1 MAFPDQSSGA
11 TRSICT
17 HMTRIHLPLP
27 AVSPTSPSVNNVVH
41 TKSTPVHSGV
51 RGSGKYRSLRTN
63 NGRMSRNEGY
73 HVIQRQKLPLIRSYR
88 SRLNHFPFWVDDA
101 VNVHSQ
107 TYQIWKL
114 PVCYPFS
121 LLTVVV
127 FDGKS
132 NGDTLR
138 SPFLGFDIEYVSK

>member
-1 MAFPDQSSGA
+1 MRDLSTGHGAPVCTKQLNFNPFRTRVAPRQQSPPELPVAFPDQSSGA

-27 AVSPTSPSVNNVVH
+27 AVSPTSPSVNNAIH

-73 HVIQRQKLPLIRSYR
+73 HVIQRQKLPLRRSYR
-88 SRLNHFPFWVDDA
+88 SRLNHFPF
-101 VNVHSQ
+101 SG
-107 TYQIWKL
+107 
-114 PVCYPFS
+114 
-121 LLTVVV
+121 LT
-127 FDGKS
+127 
-132 NGDTLR
+132 TL
-138 SPFLGFDIEYVSK
+138 